1 MSIILRVFS
10 KAGRSRVEIESKK
23 TFDDLRQE
31 LAKRL
36 GLTGPNAV
44 KLFSDDKFK
53 KPIAGRGGDALSK
66 LFKNGDILHV
76 GN

>member
-10 KAGRSRVEIESKK
+10 KAGRSRVEIDGKK
-23 TFDDLRQE
+23 TFDDLKQE
-31 LAKRL
+31 LAGRL
-36 GLTGPNAV
+36 GISASAV

-53 KPIAGRGGDALSK
+53 KPITARGAAALNGV
-66 LFKNGDILHV
+66 FKNGDILHV